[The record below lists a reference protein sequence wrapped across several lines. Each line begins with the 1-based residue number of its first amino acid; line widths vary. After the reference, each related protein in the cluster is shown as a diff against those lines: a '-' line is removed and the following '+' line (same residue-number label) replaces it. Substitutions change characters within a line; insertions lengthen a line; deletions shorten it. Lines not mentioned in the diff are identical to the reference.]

1 MPATAARK
9 AFVGQA
15 LRFETAAGV
24 SATASPSSTELE
36 RETCLDVLANA
47 ATLASSQ
54 ASLYSIGRRLYS
66 LTAFQV
72 QHRLKIGDTI
82 TLDDQNFAAAKDVIV
97 WSITE
102 RAAAG
107 KRVTDLVVYG

>member
-1 MPATAARK
+1 M
-9 AFVGQA
+9 
-15 LRFETAAGV
+15 
-24 SATASPSSTELE
+24 
-36 RETCLDVLANA
+36 
-47 ATLASSQ
+47 
-54 ASLYSIGRRLYS
+54 
-66 LTAFQV
+66 TAFQV